1 VFPGGGDQPD
11 LSALI
16 NAAQQMQEQLARAQ
30 QELAEARIE
39 GSAGSGAVVA
49 TVTGAGE
56 LVGLT
61 IDPSV
66 IDPAEA
72 DLLADLVIAAVRD
85 ASRAA
90 QDAAANTLGPIAAG
104 LPGGGLPGLPGG
116 MPGLPG
122 MQG

>member
-90 QDAAANTLGPIAAG
+90 QDAAASTLGPIATG

-116 MPGLPG
+116 LPGLPG

>member
-56 LVGLT
+56 LVGLR